1 MGNIRWCLIWNYTH
15 QYQRHNQRWKWYLEH
30 NIIHVS
36 VGLLKSAYSRCYCL
50 LSRTCYNTMELSL
63 FLLETF
69 CIGNW
74 FIPWICGI
82 WSRWALPCIA
92 IMCSTLT
99 FSLNFVLQYFF
110 YMCHVKWLVMV
121 NEFVFF
127 IILNLAVDCQN
138 VICIVELVNEVLLND
153 WDKAVY
159 LQPLS
164 SRLYLII
171 QR

>member
-1 MGNIRWCLIWNYTH
+1 
-15 QYQRHNQRWKWYLEH
+15 
-30 NIIHVS
+30 
-36 VGLLKSAYSRCYCL
+36 
-50 LSRTCYNTMELSL
+50 
-63 FLLETF
+63 
-69 CIGNW
+69 
-74 FIPWICGI
+74 
-82 WSRWALPCIA
+82 
-92 IMCSTLT
+92 MCSTPT

-110 YMCHVKWLVMV
+110 LYVSCEMTVYG

-153 WDKAVY
+153 WGKAVH

>member
-1 MGNIRWCLIWNYTH
+1 MISLNLHIHDATACCLGPAIIQWSYH
-15 QYQRHNQRWKWYLEH
+15 YSCWKLFALE
-30 NIIHVS
+30 IDSFLES
-36 VGLLKSAYSRCYCL
+36 VGSGAGEHFYALQSCVLLWPLVWILYC
-50 LSRTCYNTMELSL
+50 NL
-63 FLLETF
+63 FF
-69 CIGNW
+69 C
-74 FIPWICGI
+74 
-82 WSRWALPCIA
+82 
-92 IMCSTLT
+92 
-99 FSLNFVLQYFF
+99 
-110 YMCHVKWLVMV
+110 MCHVKWLVMV

-153 WDKAVY
+153 WGKAVH

>member
-1 MGNIRWCLIWNYTH
+1 MVFLNLHI
-15 QYQRHNQRWKWYLEH
+15 HNTTACCPGPAIIQWSYHYSCWKLFALE
-30 NIIHVS
+30 IDSFLES
-36 VGLLKSAYSRCYCL
+36 VGSGAGENFCALQSCVLLWPLVWILYC
-50 LSRTCYNTMELSL
+50 N
-63 FLLETF
+63 
-69 CIGNW
+69 I
-74 FIPWICGI
+74 
-82 WSRWALPCIA
+82 
-92 IMCSTLT
+92 
-99 FSLNFVLQYFF
+99 FF
-110 YMCHVKWLVMV
+110 MCHVKWLVMV
-121 NEFVFF
+121 NEFFFF

>member
-1 MGNIRWCLIWNYTH
+1 MVFLNLHI
-15 QYQRHNQRWKWYLEH
+15 HNAIACCPGPAIIQWSYHYSCWKLFALE
-30 NIIHVS
+30 IDSFLES
-36 VGLLKSAYSRCYCL
+36 VGSGAGENFCALQSCVLLWPLVWILYC
-50 LSRTCYNTMELSL
+50 N
-63 FLLETF
+63 
-69 CIGNW
+69 I
-74 FIPWICGI
+74 
-82 WSRWALPCIA
+82 
-92 IMCSTLT
+92 
-99 FSLNFVLQYFF
+99 FF

-153 WDKAVY
+153 WGKAVH

>member
-1 MGNIRWCLIWNYTH
+1 
-15 QYQRHNQRWKWYLEH
+15 
-30 NIIHVS
+30 
-36 VGLLKSAYSRCYCL
+36 
-50 LSRTCYNTMELSL
+50 
-63 FLLETF
+63 
-69 CIGNW
+69 
-74 FIPWICGI
+74 
-82 WSRWALPCIA
+82 
-92 IMCSTLT
+92 
-99 FSLNFVLQYFF
+99 
-110 YMCHVKWLVMV
+110 MV

-153 WDKAVY
+153 WGKAVH